1 MAYVSVPKDL
11 TKVKTKVALNLTKRQ
26 LIGFALAGAIG
37 FPVYLLSRKFLP
49 NDLSMLLMITV
60 AFPIIFS
67 TLYEKDG
74 LYLEKYIKYYL
85 EKKRH
90 TSIRMYQTDC
100 IYDLKAKGGK
110 IEQKRKKA
118 KEKTLTK

>member
-11 TKVKTKVALNLTKRQ
+11 TKVKTKIALNLTKRQ

-49 NDLSMLLMITV
+49 NDLSMLLMITA

-90 TSIRMYQTDC
+90 TSIRIYQTDC

-110 IEQKRKKA
+110 IEQKRNKA

>member
-11 TKVKTKVALNLTKRQ
+11 TKVKTKIALNLTKRQ

-49 NDLSMLLMITV
+49 NDFSMLLMITV

-90 TSIRMYQTDC
+90 ASIRIYQTDC
-100 IYDLKAKGGK
+100 ILSLIHISEPTRPRFGSRMPSSA
-110 IEQKRKKA
+110 
-118 KEKTLTK
+118 